1 MTKLA
6 RDGLFPFILDN
17 FFVVLFVCFYLLIC
31 SFLSKVELLSKTHV
45 MLNQLTTV
53 RKKKMLCSAFCF
65 IVSKSQGSVH
75 TSHTI
80 SRGAT
85 VQRSFQKDVIGLHH
99 KSLFSV
105 TLPYCVFLSRPLPP
119 VSFPITKGAR
129 KQEHASESRVV
140 RGWPWGHTKSHQ
152 PRAGPLLCP

>member
-53 RKKKMLCSAFCF
+53 RKKNAVFCF
-65 IVSKSQGSVH
+65 
-75 TSHTI
+75 
-80 SRGAT
+80 
-85 VQRSFQKDVIGLHH
+85 
-99 KSLFSV
+99 LFH
-105 TLPYCVFLSRPLPP
+105 C
-119 VSFPITKGAR
+119 
-129 KQEHASESRVV
+129 Q
-140 RGWPWGHTKSHQ
+140 
-152 PRAGPLLCP
+152 

>member
-53 RKKKMLCSAFCF
+53 RKKKCCVLLFVSLSVKAKVQCTQATLLAEELQCREASRKMLSVCIIKASFLSFCL
-65 IVSKSQGSVH
+65 IVSS
-75 TSHTI
+75 
-80 SRGAT
+80 
-85 VQRSFQKDVIGLHH
+85 
-99 KSLFSV
+99 
-105 TLPYCVFLSRPLPP
+105 
-119 VSFPITKGAR
+119 
-129 KQEHASESRVV
+129 
-140 RGWPWGHTKSHQ
+140 
-152 PRAGPLLCP
+152 